1 MSAVKEKCLARLA
14 ELKDEF
20 VRLATDGRFTSA
32 AAAEW
37 AELPMRWRMALLLMA
52 GVGDD
57 ESDLATLAARSWREM
72 PPTEREALRFVCRD
86 AKKHIGNIKSLVT
99 RVNC

>member
-14 ELKDEF
+14 ELQDEF
-20 VRLATDGRFTSA
+20 VRIATEGRFVSA

-57 ESDLATLAARSWREM
+57 ESDLATLASRSWREM
-72 PPTEREALRFVCRD
+72 PPREREEIRFVCRD
-86 AKKHIGNIKSLVT
+86 GKKHLGQLLALAT
-99 RVNC
+99 RVN